1 MRTPKHET
9 LIRYG
14 IYLTNY
20 ITGSSYKITILPLDN
35 SSIYSNSWAA
45 GFIDAD
51 GNFTISINKR
61 KRGKTHI
68 VTRFAIEQH
77 TIYHRHSDIS
87 EKSSYFPIIINLSEN
102 FNGSVYSRSRI
113 LNNNSYV
120 SFTIIT
126 FNNQSNAIVI
136 DYLEKYPLWS
146 SKYLDYLSWKKI
158 VQTQASSI
166 NVADIAIVI
175 RKDYDKTRT
184 TYNWDHLGSRI

>member
-20 ITGSSYKITILPLDN
+20 ITGSSHKITILPLDN
-35 SSIYSNSWAA
+35 TSINSNSWAA

-51 GNFTISINKR
+51 GNFPISINKR
-61 KRGKTHI
+61 KKGKTHI

-77 TIYHRHSDIS
+77 IIYHRYSDIS

-126 FNNQSNAIVI
+126 FTNQSNAIVI

-158 VQTQASSI
+158 VQTQASST
-166 NVADIAIVI
+166 NVPDIAIVI